1 MADAVAEA
9 TEEQQQAPAAE
20 VKKESKPKKDA
31 KPKGKDKGDAKS
43 KGKSEA
49 KAAPDGA
56 PSIVGHP
63 RAVRS
68 IARVKGW
75 CGLAGFLIAGYF
87 SLPTSTFVG
96 TGLHAIVAGLIC
108 YVAGWGAAVFAWRRL
123 VMLELKAREQKLVS
137 DLVARAGAAGA
148 PGQAGARDAP

>member
-9 TEEQQQAPAAE
+9 PEEQQQAPEAE
-20 VKKESKPKKDA
+20 AKKEPKPKKDA
-31 KPKGKDKGDAKS
+31 KAKGKDKGDAKG

-56 PSIVGHP
+56 PSIAAHP

-96 TGLHAIVAGLIC
+96 TGLRALVAGLIC

-137 DLVARAGAAGA
+137 ELVARAGA
-148 PGQAGARDAP
+148 PGQAGARDAS